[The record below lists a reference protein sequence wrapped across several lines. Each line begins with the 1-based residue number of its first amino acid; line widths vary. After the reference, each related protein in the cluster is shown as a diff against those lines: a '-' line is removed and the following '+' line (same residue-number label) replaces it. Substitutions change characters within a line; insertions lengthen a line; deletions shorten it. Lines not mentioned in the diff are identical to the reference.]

1 MFISKEKL
9 LAFLEYNKTV
19 RYFGKDLSFEEVSV
33 AALKA
38 AVDAGLLD
46 ADSKDW
52 VIENSIDL

>member
-9 LAFLEYNKTV
+9 ISFLEYNKTV
-19 RYFGKDLSFEEVSV
+19 RYLGKDLSFEEVSV

-38 AVDAGLLD
+38 AIEAGLLN
-46 ADSKDW
+46 ADSRDW

>member
-9 LAFLEYNKTV
+9 KTFLDYNKTV

-38 AVDAGLLD
+38 AIDAGLLD
-46 ADSKDW
+46 ADSRDW